1 MTITKKI
8 LIIPPLLSLL
18 FLTAC
23 GQPKVAAPQPEKPA
37 LQVKGQTVAQSRSSQ
52 QVYEYPALVL
62 SQQEARVMAKTSGT
76 VKQQNY
82 KLGDTVKIGQI
93 LARIDDVNQGGAL
106 GSGLAAS
113 QVRQAQLTVEQAE
126 INKRNLALTSAESL
140 KSAQI
145 AHESAKIANEQA
157 RLNLANREKSIAQS
171 FGDVDTNAKTAA
183 DAAAD
188 TCGAIITGINNITNF
203 DPTTMADSPY
213 KNNLGVADNQL
224 AIDAKAVYG
233 ATKFLYDSYRDANL
247 ADIDDK
253 VGQTI
258 KLVDQTSRLAD
269 ITKKYLDASLVGG
282 PLSQTVLSGFQT
294 TVAGYQAQAS
304 AALRE
309 ANGAKQTLENNI
321 INSNTSSDALN
332 KAYDLAKQQ
341 EKNAQQALATQQAN
355 IKSALDAAEL
365 QYRNALLGLQS
376 IIDIHLVIAPLSGK
390 VTQNFTAMGET
401 VSAGQLMATIS
412 SGQTVKFQFYIDET
426 VLKKISPGQ
435 LVAIKN
441 NENKEVRG
449 KITSLSTQADAFSKR
464 FLVEVAPVNFN
475 AADFSLG
482 TVINILI
489 TVEKKSDSGNII
501 LPLSAIEIGQNGNG
515 IFIIGDGRAKQIP
528 VTIIKIQG
536 ETAEIK
542 TDLPETA
549 IIITDGNKLVQEDDL
564 VVLRE

>member
-1 MTITKKI
+1 
-8 LIIPPLLSLL
+8 LI
-18 FLTAC
+18 
-23 GQPKVAAPQPEKPA
+23 
-37 LQVKGQTVAQSRSSQ
+37 
-52 QVYEYPALVL
+52 
-62 SQQEARVMAKTSGT
+62 
-76 VKQQNY
+76 
-82 KLGDTVKIGQI
+82 
-93 LARIDDVNQGGAL
+93 
-106 GSGLAAS
+106 
-113 QVRQAQLTVEQAE
+113 
-126 INKRNLALTSAESL
+126 
-140 KSAQI
+140 
-145 AHESAKIANEQA
+145 
-157 RLNLANREKSIAQS
+157 
-171 FGDVDTNAKTAA
+171 
-183 DAAAD
+183 
-188 TCGAIITGINNITNF
+188 
-203 DPTTMADSPY
+203 
-213 KNNLGVADNQL
+213 
-224 AIDAKAVYG
+224 
-233 ATKFLYDSYRDANL
+233 
-247 ADIDDK
+247 
-253 VGQTI
+253 
-258 KLVDQTSRLAD
+258 DQTSRLAD

-549 IIITDGNKLVQEDDL
+549 IIITDGNKLVQEGDL